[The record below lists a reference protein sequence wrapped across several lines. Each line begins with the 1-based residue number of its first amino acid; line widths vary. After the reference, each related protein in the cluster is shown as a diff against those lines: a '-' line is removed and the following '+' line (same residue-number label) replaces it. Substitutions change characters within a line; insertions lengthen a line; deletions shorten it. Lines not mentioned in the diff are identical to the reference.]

1 MKEIGLGGL
10 DLRGGDGSTADGSL
24 GYMSNVIVED
34 GGLKIGVLGESE
46 AVFPRGVYVLAIHEV
61 VNGRNYIVTDSRK
74 VGWVSGD
81 AGDVVES
88 GSIHWFEE
96 TGHFVRSLGNVLTF
110 YSYYAVE
117 YAIWRDDHYDWLGRM
132 PETPELI
139 FDLRLYSDFDKS
151 GWDAGRVYRLDSK
164 GLQGVSETDREER
177 RRRHRETHR
186 RLISHANEL
195 IGRHRDKFCYPFFV
209 RYAYR
214 LYDGTLTK
222 HSAPVL
228 MLPSERLNP
237 VFLNF
242 ELNTVRHD
250 TEVELKQLHGALVYG
265 DLLVKCRGVASNLVD
280 WKDLITG
287 VEVYVSAPVYS
298 YLQDPSNEDMDDCW
312 QQFPFQSLLDEGKK
326 GAEFLFFNR
335 HDYHHGCALRG
346 HASLADLWQRGWGT
360 HRTIGVELGISTGLS
375 TNGQDDVSNDLFC
388 YSCVPKKEADLFK
401 EIEGCGQFY
410 HYASYD
416 LSEVLA
422 MAGRDERDEPLV
434 VESDVTDLRTLPA
447 RKVMSDDATSHLRL
461 VARTGFV
468 YNNRLNLANLTKY
481 AFEGFPLQCTV
492 QHYEA
497 GVSDKGC
504 WLYIRRKKNGKEIV
518 TRRKMKLNYPSEWFD
533 ERKQRTVS
541 YVFVPDID
549 AFELIVS
556 EGDRRVMKLPL
567 KRHPVLNGSYWFG
580 RFNHL
585 SLVPSVPITL
595 TVTGFDYEQPNQLY
609 LSEAGNPFVF
619 PAKLAVT
626 VDDRRILG
634 LASASVALSEGQFG
648 QFPLYAFTDGGI
660 WSLSVGDDGSYKAR
674 QPVSRDICLGEGGSV
689 TQLDRSVVF
698 ASSRGVM
705 LLEGSEVV
713 CLSDALDGK
722 SGVDLTRLPMFDRIS
737 HAFRYN
743 NSVGEEMLTWREFLD
758 GVKLAYD
765 YCHHR
770 LYALNGKVD
779 YVYVLDLHSKV
790 WGVTN
795 GMGYDRV
802 VPSYPNAYV
811 MAGSRLVNLSKP
823 VRRDDGCGLVVT
835 RPLSLGDGSLL
846 KVMRRL
852 EVRGHLRRHVGKLLL
867 WGSRDGFTWHYLGS
881 SGSGVMRW
889 LGGSGYRWFCV
900 GVGLEGM
907 SGDECLRGIGVEVT
921 MG

>member
-298 YLQDPSNEDMDDCW
+298 YLQDPSNEEMDDCW
-312 QQFPFQSLLDEGKK
+312 RQFPFQSLLDEGEK
-326 GAEFLFFNR
+326 GAEFLFSNR
-335 HDYHHGCALRG
+335 HDYHHGCAMRG

-360 HRTIGVELGISTGLS
+360 HLTRGEELGISIGLS
-375 TNGQDDVSNDLFC
+375 VNGQDDVSNDLFC

-533 ERKQRTVS
+533 ERKQRPVS

-722 SGVDLTRLPMFDRIS
+722 SGVDLTRLPMFDRIRN
-737 HAFRYN
+737 AFHYP
-743 NSVGEEMLTWREFLD
+743 NSVGEEMLSWREFLD
-758 GVKLAYD
+758 GVKFSYD
-765 YCHHR
+765 YSHHR

-790 WGVTN
+790 WGVTD

-823 VRRDDGCGLVVT
+823 VRRDDGCG
-835 RPLSLGDGSLL
+835 
-846 KVMRRL
+846 
-852 EVRGHLRRHVGKLLL
+852 
-867 WGSRDGFTWHYLGS
+867 
-881 SGSGVMRW
+881 
-889 LGGSGYRWFCV
+889 CV
-900 GVGLEGM
+900 GESSESAKQGFQEKLG
-907 SGDECLRGIGVEVT
+907 RR
-921 MG
+921 